1 MVERAP
7 NLSPPSKPPLCCIH
21 LVRLRGVLMRR
32 REAGPGCGAR
42 GSISQDW
49 HPGGAGAPPGSTT
62 RPCQELADDREVYIK
77 RDPSLSRGERIRIKR
92 RDGPAGHLRRKRGP
106 ALSNRRKCSCCAIAS
121 LHERVWRAGRRPRGP
136 RQDRDTIGLR
146 LSARHPLTCEGQIS
160 KPRTPERVAARR
172 THVSSPSPFPPCDLR
187 ASPQDRGGKA
197 LSPQGRGETCG
208 VAASLNPL
216 PLGERT
222 ASV

>member
-7 NLSPPSKPPLCCIH
+7 NLSPPSKPPLWCIH

-92 RDGPAGHLRRKRGP
+92 RDGPAGHSRRKRGP
-106 ALSNRRKCSCCAIAS
+106 ASSNRRKCSCCACRCYMSAYG
-121 LHERVWRAGRRPRGP
+121 APRGARVLQGTNHRFASFGAP
-136 RQDRDTIGLR
+136 SPSSRGGPKARLEGSRGDFPKLR
-146 LSARHPLTCEGQIS
+146 TL
-160 KPRTPERVAARR
+160 KRVAARR
-172 THVSSPSPFPPCDLR
+172 THVWS
-187 ASPQDRGGKA
+187 
-197 LSPQGRGETCG
+197 
-208 VAASLNPL
+208 
-216 PLGERT
+216 
-222 ASV
+222 

>member
-1 MVERAP
+1 
-7 NLSPPSKPPLCCIH
+7 
-21 LVRLRGVLMRR
+21 MRR
-32 REAGPGCGAR
+32 REAGRGAVPAGLVRKPGTRAAPELRPGPLRGLAR
-42 GSISQDW
+42 SW
-49 HPGGAGAPPGSTT
+49 LTTVRSTSNAI
-62 RPCQELADDREVYIK
+62 RP
-77 RDPSLSRGERIRIKR
+77 SRGERIRIKR

>member
-7 NLSPPSKPPLCCIH
+7 NLSPPSKPPLWCIH

-42 GSISQDW
+42 GSISQDR

-62 RPCQELADDREVYIK
+62 RPCQELADDREVYSK

-106 ALSNRRKCSCCAIAS
+106 APLNHRD
-121 LHERVWRAGRRPRGP
+121 WRAERRPRV
-136 RQDRDTIGLR
+136 L
-146 LSARHPLTCEGQIS
+146 
-160 KPRTPERVAARR
+160 PRTRHHRFALFGAPSPSTRGGPKARLEGSRGDFPKLRTLKRVAARR
-172 THVSSPSPFPPCDLR
+172 THVWS
-187 ASPQDRGGKA
+187 
-197 LSPQGRGETCG
+197 
-208 VAASLNPL
+208 
-216 PLGERT
+216 
-222 ASV
+222 